1 METKNKFTWDITKC
15 DEEIFNNGI
24 ILGILYKDHE
34 RCYGIPQKEEIQ
46 EFVEKV
52 SNEIGFKIDFQY
64 FGGRPTIRSLREA
77 KEPFYQWLMR
87 NSVYFKN
94 NNLILDIS

>member
-1 METKNKFTWDITKC
+1 METKNKFTWDVTKC
-15 DEEIFNNGI
+15 DEEIFKNGI
-24 ILGILYKDHE
+24 ALGILYKDHN
-34 RCYGIPQKEEIQ
+34 RCYSIPQKEEIQ

-64 FGGRPTIRSLREA
+64 FGGKPVIRSFREA
-77 KEPFYQWLMR
+77 KEPFYQWLVS
-87 NSVYFKN
+87 NAIYFKN

>member
-1 METKNKFTWDITKC
+1 MKRFLRMGLLWEFYIKIIT
-15 DEEIFNNGI
+15 
-24 ILGILYKDHE
+24 
-34 RCYGIPQKEEIQ
+34 GIPQKEEIQ

-64 FGGRPTIRSLREA
+64 FGGKPVIRSFREA
-77 KEPFYQWLMR
+77 KEPFYQWLVS
-87 NSVYFKN
+87 NAIYFKN